1 MAQRP
6 RRDDTPGPW
15 RLDRRS
21 VLKASAGLA
30 AASMLG
36 RPRAAAAQWFGP
48 TIAGEWVEARETGIA
63 VASGVGG
70 EYTPEPISFQAD
82 FAFQGIAPH
91 WDNAEN
97 PGAGIE
103 LSLSADGVNWTD
115 PVWVVESSDGGRPD
129 RGGRRFGRLVPAN
142 WATYV
147 RYRAFDAQGS
157 PTTLPGLT
165 FSYFDAANGPTMLE
179 TAQPAL
185 TPSLAPPPI
194 ISRAAWGADEALRF
208 DGQGRE
214 TWPVEFQAVEHVVI
228 HHTDTTNFEDPVL
241 GLRLIYYYH
250 AVTRGWGDIGYNYL
264 VDFMGNVYEGRFG
277 GETAVGGHAFQYNWG
292 SAGIG
297 TMGRY
302 FNEPVTP
309 EMRSGLTWI
318 TAWACRALDPV
329 AAPPFQDIPS
339 LPTICAHRDVNAT
352 SCPGDA
358 MYDEVELMRPAVRDV
373 LAGTVGVAP
382 PSPGYLPGDL
392 VATTVEGG
400 DLRDMPTLEAN
411 VLVKVALGEILTI
424 QDGPVTNDGAV
435 WYQVR
440 GTSLTGWMTSDLLT
454 PATDEDAPAP
464 ASDAAPP
471 SPAEE
476 GEAAAPIG

>member
-1 MAQRP
+1 MAQP
-6 RRDDTPGPW
+6 RRHDGTPVPR

-21 VLKASAGLA
+21 ILMASAGLA
-30 AASMLG
+30 AASVLG
-36 RPRAAAAQWFGP
+36 RQPTAGAQWTG
-48 TIAGEWVEARETGIA
+48 TTVAGEWVEAQEVGIL
-63 VASGVGG
+63 VASGIGG

-91 WDNAEN
+91 WDIAEN

-103 LSLSADGVNWTD
+103 LSLSTDGVNWTD

-129 RGGRRFGRLVPAN
+129 REGRRFGRLVPAN
-142 WATYV
+142 WASFV
-147 RYRAFDAQGS
+147 RYRAYDAQGV
-157 PTTLPGLT
+157 PATLPGLA
-165 FSYFDAANGPTMLE
+165 FSYFDAANGPTMIE
-179 TAQPAL
+179 AAQPAL
-185 TPSLAPPPI
+185 TPSLAEPPI
-194 ISRAAWGADEALRF
+194 ISRAAWGADESLRF
-208 DGQGRE
+208 NDRGRE
-214 TWPVEFQAVEHVVI
+214 TWPVEYQAVQHAII

-277 GETAVGGHAFQYNWG
+277 GETAVGSHALQYNWG

-318 TAWACRALDPV
+318 TAWACRALDPL
-329 AAPPFQDIPS
+329 ATPPFQNIAS
-339 LPTICAHRDVNAT
+339 LPTICAHRDVNTT

-358 MYDEVELMRPAVRDV
+358 MYAEIVQMRQAVQAV
-373 LAGTVGVAP
+373 IAGTVEAAP
-382 PSPGYLPGDL
+382 PSPGFLPGDM
-392 VATTVEGG
+392 VVTSVEGG
-400 DLRDMPTLEAN
+400 LLRDMPTNEAN
-411 VLVKVALGEILTI
+411 VLIAVSLGEVLTI
-424 QDGPVTNDGAV
+424 QDGPATNDGAV

-440 GTSLTGWMTSDLLT
+440 GTSLTGWMTSDALVLGGE
-454 PATDEDAPAP
+454 PASAPVEDA
-464 ASDAAPP
+464 AAPP
-471 SPAEE
+471 PDEN
-476 GEAAAPIG
+476 GEATAPVG